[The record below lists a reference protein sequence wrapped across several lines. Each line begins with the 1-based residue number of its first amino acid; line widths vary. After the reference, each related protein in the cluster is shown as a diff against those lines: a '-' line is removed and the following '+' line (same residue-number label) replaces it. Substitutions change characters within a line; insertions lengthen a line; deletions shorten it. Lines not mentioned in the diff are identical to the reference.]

1 MVLATL
7 RPPVRPWLW
16 GGRLADGGLGFVC
29 GILGGLAGLSGALL
43 TVWAT
48 LRAWPKE
55 AMRGVFT
62 GFNLSIALVSF
73 GAHLATG
80 LVTPAVLEAAA
91 LALPGTL
98 AGAWL
103 GARAYGR
110 LSDARFRQV
119 VLVLMGISG
128 AVLVVGVL

>member
-1 MVLATL
+1 L
-7 RPPVRPWLW
+7 R
-16 GGRLADGGLGFVC
+16 G
-29 GILGGLAGLSGALL
+29 
-43 TVWAT
+43 
-48 LRAWPKE
+48 WPKE

-62 GFNLSIALVSF
+62 GFNLGVALVAL

-80 LVTPAVLEAAA
+80 LVTPTVLEAAA

-110 LSDARFRQV
+110 MSDRVFRKV
-119 VLVLMGISG
+119 VLALLGVSG
-128 AVLVVGVL
+128 LVLVVGNLAG